1 MNLVLVGQEDNFPL
15 NTPVDIEVSGSSRH
29 SLLVINTPTGFY
41 AIENR
46 CSHKNVPLSGGEVF
60 DCVIECPHHGSGF
73 ELATGEAVAMPARD
87 AIASFSV
94 VIEDGDVFVEVP

>member
-1 MNLVLVGQEDNFPL
+1 MNRVLVGQTDRFPL
-15 NTPVDIEVSGSSRH
+15 NIPVEVEVSGSN
-29 SLLVINTPTGFY
+29 LLVINAPTGFY
-41 AIENR
+41 AVENR

-73 ELATGEAVAMPARD
+73 DLATGEAVAMPARD

-94 VIEDGDVFVEVP
+94 VVAGGDVFVEVP